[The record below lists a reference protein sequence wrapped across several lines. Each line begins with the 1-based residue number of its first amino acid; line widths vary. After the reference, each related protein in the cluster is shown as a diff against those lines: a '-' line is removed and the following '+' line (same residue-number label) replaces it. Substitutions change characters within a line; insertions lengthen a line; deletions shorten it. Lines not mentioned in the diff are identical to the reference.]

1 MLILYQNMV
10 ARFFFQV
17 LSVSHIIIIITSG
30 PVRDSSIFI
39 RPHKYTIKGKLQE
52 FIKKKKEN
60 CRSYRVKSHAI
71 LTLHLVE
78 KQFFLSKF
86 EKRF

>member
-10 ARFFFQV
+10 ARAFFFQV
-17 LSVSHIIIIITSG
+17 LSVSLIIIIITSG

-52 FIKKKKEN
+52 LQSQESCNPYIAFG
-60 CRSYRVKSHAI
+60 
-71 LTLHLVE
+71 
-78 KQFFLSKF
+78 
-86 EKRF
+86 

>member
-52 FIKKKKEN
+52 FIKKKKGKLQELQSQESCN
-60 CRSYRVKSHAI
+60 PYIA
-71 LTLHLVE
+71 
-78 KQFFLSKF
+78 FG
-86 EKRF
+86 